1 VPGKLTD
8 VTDAT
13 FQSDVLDAEGPV
25 LVDFWAP
32 WCGPCRAIAP
42 ILNDLAKEREE
53 TVKVVKINVD
63 EEQVNAAK
71 LGIMTIP
78 TLVLFKDGQPVDRL
92 LGGYPKRAIVERVEK
107 HLSAP
112 VAS

>member
-1 VPGKLTD
+1 MSKVNEI
-8 VTDAT
+8 TDAQ
-13 FQSDVLDAEGPV
+13 FESEVVQSDKLV

-42 ILNDLAKEREE
+42 ILNELAKERED
-53 TVKVVKINVD
+53 TVKIVKINVD

-78 TLVLFKDGQPVDRL
+78 TLVLFKDGQAVDRL
-92 LGGYPKRAIVERVEK
+92 LGGYPKRAIVERVDK
-107 HLSAP
+107 HLAAP
-112 VAS
+112 VAN

>member
-1 VPGKLTD
+1 MSKCKEI
-8 VTDAT
+8 TDAQFDEEVT
-13 FQSDVLDAEGPV
+13 KSDKLV

-42 ILNDLAKEREE
+42 ILNDLAKEREDSI
-53 TVKVVKINVD
+53 KVVKINVD

-78 TLVLFKDGQPVDRL
+78 TLVLFKDGQAVDRL
-92 LGGYPKRAIVERVEK
+92 LGGYPKRAIVERVDK
-107 HLSAP
+107 HLAVP
-112 VAS
+112 AAS

>member
-1 VPGKLTD
+1 MSKSKEI
-8 VTDAT
+8 TDAQ
-13 FQSDVLDAEGPV
+13 FDEEVLKSDKLV

-42 ILNDLAKEREE
+42 ILNDLATERED

-63 EEQVNAAK
+63 EEQLNAAK

-92 LGGYPKRAIVERVEK
+92 LGGYPKRAIVERVDK
-107 HLSAP
+107 HLAAP
-112 VAS
+112 IAS